1 MGGIGGSAGQILA
14 YFQEFGEAVV
24 AAGAQILNDF
34 INVLA
39 GSAAQD
45 LVIDEFS
52 TQNTYLYTDDAYIDA
67 LHNTERIVLNSLIR
81 GTSITDEVI
90 DFYRKAYS
98 SSDFNL
104 QKALDIVDGSDSVH
118 NNATYTPLSPTISCN
133 FTLGSN
139 DLNKVIP
146 SVSLRINNK
155 NLYAGNVSSQQS
167 TIVSGTHQFTWH
179 SVLGSNGNYNTP
191 VALNSSDFSKVQSA
205 TKDYLK
211 YLGAPEPENLLDDI
225 PYGQSASGSGTY
237 SDVLDSAFINFRI
250 KWVSGLGSTDGNRIS
265 NKYLYLLTKRI
276 SEVSG
281 VPSTLTYTEDEDTG
295 VDEITLF
302 KYDIHGDG
310 HNYSM
315 GLSHI
320 TTSTGSSS
328 HADYQYNKELL
339 SSDGYYYYDA
349 DKTLPSADHS
359 AQTVAQVQS
368 YLNNSSVGT
377 SEVKANW
384 LEIEQNN
391 VSVTVTNSSGNS
403 VTNVFPD
410 EIYLVGSGI
419 TLKGF
424 SHVVPAV
431 ESGNAWTQAAVYNNG
446 AGYPYTHNGVYAVAG
461 ARIDGSTSG
470 IPNGYHTPIPYQAAY
485 DAYVDASDQVL
496 RVGNLYK
503 KKDTSTI
510 LFAIVPDSV
519 YSTASITLGRSNATS
534 VTFYKA
540 HNVNSVERV
549 VDYANDSSN
558 TKFRYVTH
566 TLNASNACVSAP
578 IIMEILDDLDP
589 LEQHKLLIAGANLS
603 LHLAYYDRIEKTWE
617 QKARAATLEAIRIG
631 AIVFAVASLGSATS
645 LTVLAQNAIVAYATS
660 IAVNAIIEQILVPI
674 IVSNFGE
681 DEALILLA
689 IAAVAIAIYSSGGT
703 AGLNQFPNQV
713 ALFTTTIDIMNQ
725 MYSLAVVQPGLI
737 EMQKEQEEWAET
749 DSELTEQEEAFQEE
763 YAALFGTDDAPNH
776 LLSLQIRAALNPMPA
791 SAYVNY
797 HDTTLERQ
805 FDCYDYEKY
814 NTLNVS

>member
-167 TIVSGTHQFTWH
+167 SNGSGFTWH
-179 SVLGSNGNYNTP
+179 SVLGSDGNYNTP
-191 VALNSSDFSKVQSA
+191 VTLNSTTFSKVQSA

-225 PYGQSASGSGTY
+225 PYSQSASGSGTF

-328 HADYQYNKELL
+328 HADYQYNKELI

-503 KKDTSTI
+503 KRI
-510 LFAIVPDSV
+510 LQQYYLLLYQTVFILPQVLHWVDLMLLV
-519 YSTASITLGRSNATS
+519 LLFIKHIMLTL
-534 VTFYKA
+534 
-540 HNVNSVERV
+540 
-549 VDYANDSSN
+549 
-558 TKFRYVTH
+558 
-566 TLNASNACVSAP
+566 
-578 IIMEILDDLDP
+578 
-589 LEQHKLLIAGANLS
+589 
-603 LHLAYYDRIEKTWE
+603 W
-617 QKARAATLEAIRIG
+617 
-631 AIVFAVASLGSATS
+631 
-645 LTVLAQNAIVAYATS
+645 
-660 IAVNAIIEQILVPI
+660 
-674 IVSNFGE
+674 
-681 DEALILLA
+681 
-689 IAAVAIAIYSSGGT
+689 
-703 AGLNQFPNQV
+703 
-713 ALFTTTIDIMNQ
+713 
-725 MYSLAVVQPGLI
+725 
-737 EMQKEQEEWAET
+737 KE
-749 DSELTEQEEAFQEE
+749 
-763 YAALFGTDDAPNH
+763 
-776 LLSLQIRAALNPMPA
+776 
-791 SAYVNY
+791 
-797 HDTTLERQ
+797 
-805 FDCYDYEKY
+805 
-814 NTLNVS
+814 

>member
-1 MGGIGGSAGQILA
+1 MGGIGGTAGQILA

-81 GTSITDEVI
+81 GTSITDEIV

-118 NNATYTPLSPTISCN
+118 NNAAYTPLSPTISCN
-133 FTLGSN
+133 FALGSN
-139 DLNKVIP
+139 DLDKVIP

-155 NLYAGNVSSQQS
+155 NLYAGDVSSQQS

-211 YLGAPEPENLLDDI
+211 YLGAPDPENLLDDI
-225 PYGQSASGSGTY
+225 PYSQSASGSGTY

-310 HNYSM
+310 HNYSI
-315 GLSHI
+315 GFSHI
-320 TTSTGSSS
+320 TTSTGNSS
-328 HADYQYNKELL
+328 HADYKYDKELI

-349 DKTLPSADHS
+349 DKTLPSGDHS

-391 VSVTVTNSSGNS
+391 VSVTVTKADGTST
-403 VTNVFPD
+403 TNVFPD

-431 ESGNAWTQAAVYNNG
+431 EAGNAWTAAAVYNYG
-446 AGYPYTHNGVYAVAG
+446 SGTPYVHNGV
-461 ARIDGSTSG
+461 
-470 IPNGYHTPIPYQAAY
+470 
-485 DAYVDASDQVL
+485 
-496 RVGNLYK
+496 
-503 KKDTSTI
+503 
-510 LFAIVPDSV
+510 
-519 YSTASITLGRSNATS
+519 
-534 VTFYKA
+534 
-540 HNVNSVERV
+540 
-549 VDYANDSSN
+549 
-558 TKFRYVTH
+558 
-566 TLNASNACVSAP
+566 
-578 IIMEILDDLDP
+578 
-589 LEQHKLLIAGANLS
+589 
-603 LHLAYYDRIEKTWE
+603 
-617 QKARAATLEAIRIG
+617 
-631 AIVFAVASLGSATS
+631 
-645 LTVLAQNAIVAYATS
+645 
-660 IAVNAIIEQILVPI
+660 
-674 IVSNFGE
+674 
-681 DEALILLA
+681 
-689 IAAVAIAIYSSGGT
+689 
-703 AGLNQFPNQV
+703 
-713 ALFTTTIDIMNQ
+713 
-725 MYSLAVVQPGLI
+725 
-737 EMQKEQEEWAET
+737 
-749 DSELTEQEEAFQEE
+749 
-763 YAALFGTDDAPNH
+763 
-776 LLSLQIRAALNPMPA
+776 
-791 SAYVNY
+791 
-797 HDTTLERQ
+797 
-805 FDCYDYEKY
+805 
-814 NTLNVS
+814 

>member
-328 HADYQYNKELL
+328 HADYQYNKELI

-461 ARIDGSTSG
+461 ARIDGSTGG
-470 IPNGYHTPIPYQAAY
+470 IPQAFYTEIQYQAAY

-776 LLSLQIRAALNPMPA
+776 LLSLQVRAALNPMPA
-791 SAYVNY
+791 SAYANY